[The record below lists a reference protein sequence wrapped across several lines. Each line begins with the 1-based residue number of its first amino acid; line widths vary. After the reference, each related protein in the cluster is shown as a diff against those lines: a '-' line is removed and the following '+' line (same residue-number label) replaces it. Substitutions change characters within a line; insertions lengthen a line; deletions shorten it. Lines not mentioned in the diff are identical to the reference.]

1 MVKPLLFKK
10 RLEFQPYKIC
20 KVHACLSQ
28 VFGNMVGWG
37 KVTPT
42 DPMPMGGVLG
52 LSEPYVHSA
61 DFVMQTRCQEK
72 APTDQ

>member
-1 MVKPLLFKK
+1 MVNPLLFQK

-28 VFGNMVGWG
+28 GLGSMVGWE

-42 DPMPMGGVLG
+42 DPMPMGV
-52 LSEPYVHSA
+52 
-61 DFVMQTRCQEK
+61 QTGGMNK
-72 APTDQ
+72 AVTCSPTD

>member
-28 VFGNMVGWG
+28 VFGNMVGWE

-42 DPMPMGGVLG
+42 DPMPMGAIRKR
-52 LSEPYVHSA
+52 YY
-61 DFVMQTRCQEK
+61 
-72 APTDQ
+72 